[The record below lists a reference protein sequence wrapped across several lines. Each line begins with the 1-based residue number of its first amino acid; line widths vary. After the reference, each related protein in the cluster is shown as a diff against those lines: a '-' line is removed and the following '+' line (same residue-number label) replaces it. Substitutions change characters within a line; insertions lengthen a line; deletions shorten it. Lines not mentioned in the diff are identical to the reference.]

1 MLTAKSG
8 RIHTTEVFLNQ
19 STEIAEQLLATAFA
33 DSDGHLTWGRGF
45 GADRQAV
52 QDAGIFSGRIGEAV
66 FLAALARETARPDLR
81 DAAVSCCARLLSVV
95 RLSGVRQTLVDELSL
110 GAQGLGGA
118 ICGLVRVGQFLGE
131 EEMLAAAVQ
140 LAMGLSRQRLESD
153 QKLDVFWG
161 MGGLLPSLIALYR
174 SGAQEVL
181 GLAVA
186 CGDLLVE
193 RRVVDGGTGVRAW
206 RTLGDRPWGGYA
218 HGSCGIAA
226 GLLQLFACTGDAK
239 YATAAFEAFEF
250 ERLIQRDDGV
260 WPDYV
265 GQEITTSG
273 WCHGAP
279 GIALSRLVAIENVS
293 ESLLPEEILGDLDS
307 SLSSTI
313 ASPLRMSYTVCCGTA
328 GRAAVLYRAANVLSN
343 DSLRA
348 HANHILHFS
357 IDRINAVGIGSQVA
371 SEPHLAKG
379 FWQGLAGVGYTL
391 LRASNSTRFP
401 CILSL

>member
-1 MLTAKSG
+1 MNATGVLLKK
-8 RIHTTEVFLNQ
+8 
-19 STEIAEQLLATAFA
+19 STEIAEELLATAFV
-33 DSDGHLTWGRGF
+33 DGDGHLTWGRGV
-45 GADRQAV
+45 GADLQAV
-52 QDAGIFSGRIGEAV
+52 QDSGVFSGRIGEAV
-66 FLAALARETARPDLR
+66 FLAALARETERPDLR
-81 DAAVSCCARLLSVV
+81 DAAVSCCARLTSVV

-110 GAQGLGGA
+110 GAQGLGGT

-131 EEMLAAAVQ
+131 EVMLAAATQ
-140 LAMGLSRQRLESD
+140 LAMGLSRQRLEGD

-161 MGGLLPSLIALYR
+161 LGGLLPSLITLYR
-174 SGAQEVL
+174 SGAHQVL
-181 GLAVA
+181 GLAIA
-186 CGDLLVE
+186 CGDLLVA

-226 GLLQLFACTGDAK
+226 GLLQLYACTGDAK
-239 YATAAFEAFEF
+239 YASAAFEAFEF
-250 ERLIQRDDGV
+250 ERRIKRDDGV

-265 GQEITTSG
+265 GQEIIASG

-293 ESLLPEEILGDLDS
+293 ESLLPEEILVDLDS

-313 ASPLRMSYTVCCGTA
+313 ASPFRMPYSLCCGTV
-328 GRAAVLYRAANVLSN
+328 GRAAVLYRAANVLAN

-348 HANHILHFS
+348 HANHIMHFS
-357 IDRINAVGIGSQVA
+357 VGRINAVGIGGRVA

-391 LRASNSTRFP
+391 LRASNPTRFP